1 MEKETLKIS
10 FDNAGGITLETSE
23 YCHYYGQY
31 TEEAASAASAILSG
45 DSTEYWCY
53 NQPQNRLEEAETQ
66 HYIDDIERILSA
78 PFCEDN
84 HRGIAEINFYKTI
97 KGATK

>member
-23 YCHYYGQY
+23 YCHYY
-31 TEEAASAASAILSG
+31 TDARDAAEDASCILG
-45 DSTEYWCY
+45 GMTTQEWDGNE
-53 NQPQNRLEEAETQ
+53 PEHRLNEAETQ
-66 HYIDDIERILSA
+66 HFYDDIARIVAA

-97 KGATK
+97 KGAKQ